1 MAELDDGND
10 DNCEDGDGSGD
21 EDLAYFQRAN
31 MSEAPFLLAL
41 LPSESC
47 HMEQPSPQKIRVCG
61 SHAIQY
67 RRDRTCTYLVSL
79 HIINRVLELT
89 LYPP

>member
-31 MSEAPFLLAL
+31 MSEAPF
-41 LPSESC
+41 
-47 HMEQPSPQKIRVCG
+47 
-61 SHAIQY
+61 Y
-67 RRDRTCTYLVSL
+67 
-79 HIINRVLELT
+79 
-89 LYPP
+89 